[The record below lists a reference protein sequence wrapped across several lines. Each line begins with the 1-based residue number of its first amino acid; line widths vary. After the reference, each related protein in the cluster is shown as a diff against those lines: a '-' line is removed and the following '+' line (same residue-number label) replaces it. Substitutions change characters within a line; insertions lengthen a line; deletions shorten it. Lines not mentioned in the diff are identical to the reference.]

1 MPLLQDPEI
10 FRSVLDS
17 LPIGVYLVG
26 RDRKIVFWNTGAENI
41 TGYHRHEVVGHSSRE
56 NILAQCNEV
65 SCVLCGVACPLT
77 EVIHEGK
84 PKEAQIF
91 LRHKDGHRV
100 PAQLRIT
107 PIRDQRGSLVGAA
120 QSFEEEREAL
130 ELDLHQT
137 NLAAHG
143 CLDVL
148 TGVPNHAFAQSHLRE
163 NLAFFEEHHLPF
175 GVLRIAIEQLDQ
187 LQTTHGHEA
196 VGVMLHVI
204 AQTMKHTLRPDG
216 FLGRWGEAE
225 FLAIMTY
232 CDSAALLRA
241 AQNVEKM
248 ASCSG
253 IQWWDDRLSV
263 AVSVGATMV
272 QPGDTIEAL
281 LERSQTPNEAKR
293 AAAASATG
301 GGNTS
306 EG

>member
-1 MPLLQDPEI
+1 MSLLQDPEI

-17 LPIGVYLVG
+17 LQIGVYLVG

-56 NILAQCNEV
+56 SVLAQCNEV

-91 LRHKDGHRV
+91 LRHKAGHRV
-100 PAQLRIT
+100 PARLRIT

-120 QSFEEEREAL
+120 QSFEEERETL
-130 ELDLHQT
+130 DLDLHQT

-148 TGVPNHAFAQSHLRE
+148 TGVPNHAFTQSHLRE

-175 GVLRIAIEQLDQ
+175 GVLRIAIEQLEQ
-187 LQTTHGHEA
+187 LQTTHGREA

-216 FLGRWGEAE
+216 FLGRWGESE
-225 FLAIMTY
+225 FLGILTY
-232 CDSAALLRA
+232 CDNAMLLRA
-241 AQNVEKM
+241 AQNVDKM

-253 IQWWDDRLSV
+253 VQWWDDRLSV
-263 AVSVGATMV
+263 AVSIGATMV
-272 QPGDTIEAL
+272 QVGDTIESL
-281 LERSQTPNEAKR
+281 LERSKAPHEAKR
-293 AAAASATG
+293 AAASATG
-301 GGNTS
+301 GNIP
-306 EG
+306 ED